1 MTKATPA
8 HRTAR
13 PSGFTLIEVTVAIV
27 LSGILATVIFQ
38 LLQGQSRFTDSQ
50 TGRQAVQEN
59 VRGAMEL
66 IASELRA
73 VPAAAIVQ
81 AGAHSMRLRVPRAYG
96 TLCTPMGAG
105 AGAAWVA
112 LPPKTM
118 PADLPTTGT
127 LAATHWGIAVPAA
140 APGVVQAGRVTQV
153 STAGGAPCNA
163 NLRLNGADVD
173 EVNVTY
179 TGLATAVATSDAAP
193 VRVFLF
199 QEIEYSVG
207 QSSVT
212 GAQSDWLMRA
222 NATVGGA
229 VSTPQPLAGPLLPD
243 HEGSNIGGVTFR
255 YFCDTAERTPAQ
267 ATATPNAIDKVR
279 VVLAMRSRD
288 RGTNT
293 VQQLADSTTIHL
305 RNSETACTP

>member
-1 MTKATPA
+1 MTQAT
-8 HRTAR
+8 RAR
-13 PSGFTLIEVTVAIV
+13 RAGFTLIEVTIAVV

-38 LLQGQSRFTDSQ
+38 LLQGQSRFTDAQ

-73 VPAAAIVQ
+73 VPPGAIVQ

-96 TLCTPMGAG
+96 TLCTAMGAG
-105 AGAAWVA
+105 NGTAWVA
-112 LPPKTM
+112 FAPKTM
-118 PADLPTTGT
+118 PVDLPAGPLT
-127 LAATHWGIAVPAA
+127 ATNWGVAVPAA
-140 APGVVQAGRVTQV
+140 AAGTLQGARVTGVVK
-153 STAGGAPCNA
+153 GGGPCDA
-163 NLRLNGADVD
+163 TLRLDGA
-173 EVNVTY
+173 EVEQMNVSY
-179 TGLATAVATSDAAP
+179 TGLTSAVAVSDAAP

-212 GAQSDWLMRA
+212 GAESDWLMRA
-222 NATVGGA
+222 NAAVAGA
-229 VSTPQPLAGPLLPD
+229 VSTRQPLAGPLLPD
-243 HEGSNIGGVTFR
+243 APGSTIGGLTFR
-255 YFCDTAERTPAQ
+255 YFCDTVERTPAQ

-288 RGTNT
+288 RGTKT
-293 VQQLADSTTIHL
+293 IQQLADSTTIHL
-305 RNSETACTP
+305 RNSDTPCTP

>member
-1 MTKATPA
+1 MTKPTPA
-8 HRTAR
+8 RRAAR
-13 PSGFTLIEVTVAIV
+13 PSGFTLIEMTMAIV

-73 VPAAAIVQ
+73 VPAGGIVQ

-96 TLCTPMGAG
+96 TLCSPMAAG
-105 AGAAWVA
+105 AGTAWVVLA
-112 LPPKTM
+112 PGTT
-118 PADLPTTGT
+118 PADLPTGT
-127 LAATHWGIAVPAA
+127 LTATHWGVSVPGAA
-140 APGVVQAGRVTQV
+140 GVLQGARVTQV
-153 STAGGAPCNA
+153 AKGGGPCDA
-163 NLRLNGADVD
+163 NLRLNGADV
-173 EVNVTY
+173 EQVNVTY
-179 TGLATAVATSDAAP
+179 TGLATAVATPATAP

-212 GAQSDWLMRA
+212 GGASDWLMRA
-222 NATVGGA
+222 NGTVGGA
-229 VSTPQPLAGPLLPD
+229 VGTRQPLAGPLLPD
-243 HEGSNIGGVTFR
+243 APGSSIGGITFR
-255 YFCDTAERTPAQ
+255 YFCDTTERTPAQ

-288 RGTNT
+288 RGTKV

-305 RNSETACTP
+305 RNSEITCTP